1 MVAARQDS
9 AVRRHAGTHRAERE
23 ERVSQGL
30 LLAPELCR
38 AGSTVTLP
46 GIAHLS
52 SGHQL
57 ERGGVAMLGRARPPA
72 ATRVAWGEGGTEGWW
87 HGGDGGTPRLQ
98 AGWPQEPVRAPLG
111 ADPGF
116 TCRDHSCT
124 ERVGARPALPCLSL
138 YSKGQERPGAGWEC
152 HLPSREAAPSAT
164 CPQGPS
170 LPPRCPPSRALR
182 SRQNWPRW
190 HRRARRGRATEH
202 CHPPAGEGPSSC
214 PAHGE
219 TRRGRAL
226 AKHPERH
233 QRGPGPP

>member
-1 MVAARQDS
+1 MVAARQDG
-9 AVRRHAGTHRAERE
+9 AVRRHEGTRRAERE

-52 SGHQL
+52 SGT
-57 ERGGVAMLGRARPPA
+57 ALGRARPPA
-72 ATRVAWGEGGTEGWW
+72 GTRAAWGGGGTEGWW
-87 HGGDGGTPRLQ
+87 HGGDGGTPGLR

-124 ERVGARPALPCLSL
+124 ERVGARSALPCLSL

-164 CPQGPS
+164 CPRGPA
-170 LPPRCPPSRALR
+170 LPPRCPHSRTGPDGTAEPR
-182 SRQNWPRW
+182 GGERQSTVTLSLPG
-190 HRRARRGRATEH
+190 RRGTRRNAERTKSTQGGTSGASDHQDQPRAPSAH
-202 CHPPAGEGPSSC
+202 GAAPAG
-214 PAHGE
+214 
-219 TRRGRAL
+219 L
-226 AKHPERH
+226 
-233 QRGPGPP
+233 